1 MAPTN
6 QETLLVIGINHRT
19 APVEIREK
27 FSLTP
32 TRLREALEVLSRR
45 EGIEEIVILSTC
57 NRTEFVVW
65 AKDADRAA
73 GTLRSYLVE
82 RFSLLLCEWARFY
95 RHTGTEAIRHAF
107 RVTSSLDSMV
117 VGEPEIVGQV
127 KEAFAAARE
136 VGTVGRHLDAL
147 LSKALSV
154 SKCIRTETAIGSAAV
169 SVPYAA
175 VELAKKIF
183 GKLDGKTVM
192 ILGAGKMG
200 ELAARYLVR
209 DGATAVLVANRTY
222 ERAVE
227 LARELGGLAV
237 RYDDR
242 WAYLAQADILI
253 SSTGCPRFLITR
265 EDGER
270 LRAERQGRPM
280 FFIDIAVPR
289 DIDPALNRI
298 DGFFLYDIDDLE
310 QVVAQNMRE
319 RERAAAAA
327 EKIAA
332 REAEQFRKHL
342 VGERIVP
349 TIVQLR
355 RHLDEIRRSELARY
369 RSDLGALTPE
379 QEQVIEVL
387 TTSIINKILHTPMK
401 ELKAAE
407 DAPAQDELVGMVHR
421 LFPIEK
427 KKERSLALRAIPQ
440 SGTD

>member
-1 MAPTN
+1 MAAMN

-136 VGTVGRHLDAL
+136 VGTVGRRLDAL

-270 LRAERQGRPM
+270 LRAARQGRPM

-289 DIDPALNRI
+289 DIDPALNQV

-310 QVVAQNMRE
+310 QVVAQNVRE

-355 RHLDEIRRSELARY
+355 RHLDEIRRAELARY
-369 RSDLGALTPE
+369 RSVLGPLTRE
-379 QEQVIEVL
+379 QEQAIEVL

-407 DAPAQDELVGMVHR
+407 DAPAQDEVVGMVRR
-421 LFPIEK
+421 LFPLEEEK
-427 KKERSLALRAIPQ
+427 EPSLALRPVPQ
-440 SGTD
+440 GGSD

>member
-1 MAPTN
+1 MAAN

-32 TRLREALEVLSRR
+32 TRLREAMEALSRR
-45 EGIEEIVILSTC
+45 EAIEEIVILSTC

-73 GTLRSYLVE
+73 GTLRGYLVE

-127 KEAFAAARE
+127 KDAWAAARE

-154 SKCIRTETAIGSAAV
+154 SKRIRTETAIGSAAV

-192 ILGAGKMG
+192 VLGAGKMG

-209 DGATAVLVANRTY
+209 DGASAVLVANRTY

-242 WAYLAQADILI
+242 WTYLAQVDILI

-265 EDGER
+265 EDGDR
-270 LRAERQGRPM
+270 LRAARQGRPL

-289 DIDPALNRI
+289 DIDPELNRM

-310 QVVAQNMRE
+310 QVVAQNRHE

-355 RHLDEIRRSELARY
+355 RHLDEIRRAELARY
-369 RSDLGALTPE
+369 RSHLGPLTPE
-379 QEQVIEVL
+379 QEQAIEVL

-407 DAPAQDELVGMVHR
+407 DAPAQDEVVGMVRR
-421 LFPIEK
+421 LFPLEQ
-427 KKERSLALRAIPQ
+427 EEEPSLPLRTIPQ
-440 SGTD
+440 GGTD